1 MDSSVLFRIIKQ
13 NHLLPMAIMSKHGHL
28 YLNLPYVSD
37 FRFYQERFWK
47 KALFPRYS
55 QISPQSIDL
64 HKYPDVY
71 TLQTTS
77 LF

>member
-37 FRFYQERFWK
+37 FRLYQGRFWK
-47 KALFPRYS
+47 KALSLRYS
-55 QISPQSIDL
+55 QISPLLIGL

-71 TLQTTS
+71 ILQTTS